1 MSELKRPNIR
11 DYQQNKAEDDEDGDW
26 YDKYAAD
33 METYMQQEKIQRFQD
48 SLKQDYGID
57 DETWNNTPDK
67 MKKIMVE
74 LHHEAERH
82 NYLMEELECWK
93 DNMPI

>member
-1 MSELKRPNIR
+1 MVIYSYYHERVEKTKYKRL
-11 DYQQNKAEDDEDGDW
+11 YGK
-26 YDKYAAD
+26 
-33 METYMQQEKIQRFQD
+33 QRFQD

-82 NYLMEELECWK
+82 NYLMEELDCWK